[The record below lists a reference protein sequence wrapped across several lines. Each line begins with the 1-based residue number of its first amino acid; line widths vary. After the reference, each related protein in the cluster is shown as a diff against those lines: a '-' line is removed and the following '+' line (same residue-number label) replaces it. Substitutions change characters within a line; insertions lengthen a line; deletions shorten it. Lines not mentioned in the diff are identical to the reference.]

1 MRFYIYMLLC
11 SDDSIYVG
19 HTDDLETR
27 LADHRS
33 RRYCGYTAKRLPT
46 KLIFCETF
54 ATRDEAFAA
63 ERRIKGWRRSK
74 KLALARGDWI
84 VVTELAAIRST
95 RAHASGCLFWRHGRS
110 PLWYDLTMSG
120 WWRCSSK

>member
-1 MRFYIYMLLC
+1 MHFYVYMLLC

-19 HTDDLETR
+19 RTDDLETR

-33 RRYCGYTAKRLPT
+33 RRYCGYTAKRLPA

-84 VVTELAAIRST
+84 VVAELAAIRSPERMRAAAFSGAAVVHRSGT
-95 RAHASGCLFWRHGRS
+95 RTS
-110 PLWYDLTMSG
+110 P
-120 WWRCSSK
+120 